1 MATPLQPCA
10 RNYSFVSLD
19 TSIDTS
25 IDLNELN
32 TLYVCARRY
41 IEVGS

>member
-10 RNYSFVSLD
+10 RNYSFVSL
-19 TSIDTS
+19 DTS